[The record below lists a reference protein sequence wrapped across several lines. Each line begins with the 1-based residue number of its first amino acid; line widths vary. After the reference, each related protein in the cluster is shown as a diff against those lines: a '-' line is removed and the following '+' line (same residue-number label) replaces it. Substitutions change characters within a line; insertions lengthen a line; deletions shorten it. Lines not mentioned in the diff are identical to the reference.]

1 MKQKTAI
8 RQLIEQLDEEL
19 KSAVLVPYRNALHN
33 TKALALKLEPVNEQ
47 QIKDAYDTG
56 HVDGDSIA
64 WCYKDQEGQ
73 QYFNETF
80 EKP

>member
-8 RQLIEQLDEEL
+8 RQLIEQIDEEL

-33 TKALALKLEPVNEQ
+33 TKALALKLESVNEQ
-47 QIKDAYDTG
+47 HIKDAYDKGHPEDWTG
-56 HVDGDSIA
+56 L
-64 WCYKDQEGQ
+64 GQ
-73 QYFNETF
+73 DYFNETF

>member
-8 RQLIEQLDEEL
+8 RQLIEQIDEEL

-47 QIKDAYDTG
+47 QIIDAVNNTNL
-56 HVDGDSIA
+56 DS
-64 WCYKDQEGQ
+64 DDDPDLGQ
-73 QYFNETF
+73 DYFNQTF